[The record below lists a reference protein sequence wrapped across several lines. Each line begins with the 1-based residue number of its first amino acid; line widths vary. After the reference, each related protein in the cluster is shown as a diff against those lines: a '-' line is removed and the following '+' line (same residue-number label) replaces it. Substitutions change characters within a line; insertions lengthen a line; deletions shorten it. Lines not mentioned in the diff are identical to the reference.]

1 MKLDPHSELQ
11 ITECFGRDGLQSLP
25 QFMPTADK
33 VAMLNRIVDAGFAR
47 VELTSLV
54 PARLLPQFADAYEV
68 HRQVRRRPGVR
79 YITFCPNARGAQSA
93 LELEYEGYAPTDL
106 LIVISASQSHNRR
119 NLNAEWDETRQQHE
133 RIFSMLK
140 GSSMRVIGSI
150 STSFGCPYEGP
161 VALDAVLRFVE
172 HYLSLGAVELQFGD
186 TTGVAN
192 PMQVET
198 FFDTV
203 YRRFPGLSAVA
214 HFHDTR
220 GTAIAN
226 TLVAMEC
233 GVRIVDTAL
242 GGTGGR
248 PPSQRLQ
255 LSGPTGNV
263 CTEDFVAMLE
273 QMDYP
278 TGLDARTVW
287 QMGVD
292 LEVLAGQPLHSH
304 TVRAGLVE
312 DLKPAG

>member
-1 MKLDPHSELQ
+1 
-11 ITECFGRDGLQSLP
+11 
-25 QFMPTADK
+25 
-33 VAMLNRIVDAGFAR
+33 MLNRIVDAGFPR

-54 PARLLPQFADAYEV
+54 PARLLPQFADAFEI
-68 HRQVRRRPGVR
+68 HRQVRRRPRVR

-119 NLNAEWDETRQQHE
+119 NLNAEWSETQQQHE

-140 GSSMRVIGSI
+140 GSRMQVIGSV

-161 VALDAVLRFVE
+161 VSLDAVFRFVD
-172 HYLSLGAVELQFGD
+172 HYLHHGAVELQFGD
-186 TTGVAN
+186 TTGMAN
-192 PMQVET
+192 PAQVEK
-198 FFDTV
+198 FFEALF
-203 YRRFPGLSAVA
+203 RRFPALPVIA

-220 GTAIAN
+220 GTAIVN
-226 TLVAMEC
+226 SLVAMEC
-233 GVRIVDTAL
+233 GVRIIDTAL

-255 LSGPTGNV
+255 SAGPTGNV
-263 CTEDFVAMLE
+263 CTEDFVAMLN
-273 QMDYP
+273 QMGHR

-292 LEVLAGQPLHSH
+292 LEAQTGQMLHSH

-312 DLKPAG
+312 DLKPAAG